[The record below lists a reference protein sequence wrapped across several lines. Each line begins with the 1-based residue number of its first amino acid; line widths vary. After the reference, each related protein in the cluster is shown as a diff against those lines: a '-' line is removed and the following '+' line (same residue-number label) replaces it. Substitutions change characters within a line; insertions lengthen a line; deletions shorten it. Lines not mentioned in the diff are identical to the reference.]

1 MLRVRLAYISGGFPI
16 WPLEIARDRGLFGDA
31 GIALEV
37 THTGSSTVQMEGLRR
52 GSFDIGLQLP
62 DHVIRAALT
71 GLPMQIL
78 GAQTHA
84 PDVALVGRP
93 DVLELSGLRARP
105 IAVDGAKTGYAL
117 LLRKLLLDN
126 GFADDE
132 IVLVEVGDSARRVQ
146 ALESGELAAAFV
158 NPPLDRGLIARGF
171 KRLTSTRE
179 AFPTY
184 PGPVVAA
191 RSDWI
196 TSHRDTV
203 RAFQRI
209 WGNAWSWLLDPM
221 NAEAAIRLA
230 ADKLQADGPSAAR
243 ALEALRTAGKP
254 TIGPVGLRVV
264 LDLVAEGQARS
275 LSVETL
281 LV

>member
-1 MLRVRLAYISGGFPI
+1 
-16 WPLEIARDRGLFGDA
+16 
-31 GIALEV
+31 
-37 THTGSSTVQMEGLRR
+37 MEGLRR

-62 DHVIRAALT
+62 DHVIRASLT

-78 GAQTHA
+78 AAQTHA

-117 LLRKLLLDN
+117 LLRKLLFDN

-158 NPPLDRGLIARGF
+158 NPPLDRGLIAKGF
-171 KRLTSTRE
+171 ARLTSTRE
-179 AFPTY
+179 VFPAY

-196 TSHRDTV
+196 TSHRDAV
-203 RAFQRI
+203 RAFQGI
-209 WGNAWSWLLDPM
+209 WEAAWGWLLDPM
-221 NAEAAIRLA
+221 NAESAIRVA
-230 ADKLQADGPSAAR
+230 VTKLQADAPAAQR
-243 ALEALRTAGKP
+243 ALGALRAAGKP
-254 TIGPVGLRVV
+254 AIGLSGLQFV
-264 LDLVAEGQARS
+264 LDLVAQGQARS

-281 LV
+281 LA